1 MSESRNKKKGTL
13 VWRWA
18 WRELF
23 HGQLWPVVAALA
35 LIIACV
41 FALSALAGR
50 IESVLTQQ
58 GRSMLAA
65 DLVLRSNQPLT
76 EQTLANFE
84 TLDVEVSDQTR
95 FGTMAFSQDNMQL
108 ISVKAVE
115 SNYPL
120 RGNLELQ
127 ADTTMHDSVKPGE
140 LWLEERLFTLLDVQV
155 GDSVDV
161 GDVSLQVSGLIVSE
175 PELSFNPFSQM
186 PAAMMHQSDVAA
198 AGVVRPGSRVNYRYF
213 FSGDNSELE
222 AVKAVYPV
230 AEGQRWIDEN
240 TGDRTGDMLDRS
252 RGYLSLTVVLV
263 IIMAAATL
271 LLTCQ
276 HYVDSRTQTLA
287 MVKSL
292 GAQRSWVRRWLGR
305 QLVMLM
311 LMATVLGLSF
321 GAALEYLLR
330 LPLADVLPSPL
341 PGYGLLPWFLGPLV
355 ALLVALPAL
364 GIPLIRLIDAPALSV
379 LQSQGAVKARKS
391 PWSWLLASV
400 PILALVAWSYD
411 NRLLW
416 LVLAALVVMLSL
428 LAAIG
433 VMVLRF
439 AQKRVTQPAFKLALS
454 RITRNPAS
462 SGAQLGALATSF
474 MLLSIIWL
482 LRTDLLE
489 DWQQTL
495 PPDAPNVF
503 ALNIAKSEL
512 DDYVGR
518 LDANNLERS
527 EAYPIIRG
535 RLVANNG
542 NRYADMEPNR
552 EERDEALRR
561 ELNFTWRDEL
571 PTHNALLEGTWPTK
585 GGVSV
590 ESGIAERLGL
600 RMGDELT
607 FSVNSQ
613 EFIATINS
621 VRDVEWRNMKPNF
634 YFIFDPQLVE
644 SLPANWLVS
653 FRLESEQSDIVNQLG
668 RDYPTI
674 TLLDLRT
681 MSGRIQVM
689 LRQVSLSLSVLAGL
703 AVVSGL
709 LLLLTLL
716 RITLSERQREIM
728 LYRTLGA
735 SKKRINTT
743 LWAEYGIMALVSGCM
758 AVGGA
763 ELAMAALLKWGVELP
778 VRLHPE
784 VWLSLPM
791 IAVGL
796 VFMTV
801 AWMLRGLLEPLKR

>member
-1 MSESRNKKKGTL
+1 MRKSL

-65 DLVLRSNQPLT
+65 DLVLRTNQPLAP
-76 EQTLANFE
+76 QTLQNFDSI
-84 TLDVEVSDQTR
+84 DVERSDQTR
-95 FGTMAFSQDNMQL
+95 FGTMAFSDNEMQL

-120 RGNLELQ
+120 RGALELES
-127 ADTTMHDSVKPGE
+127 ADAMQDSVKPGE
-140 LWLEERLFTLLDVQV
+140 LWLEERLFTLLDVGV
-155 GDSVDV
+155 GDKVDV
-161 GDVSLQVSGLIVSE
+161 GDLTLTVSGKIISE

-186 PAAMMHQSDVAA
+186 PAAMMHHSDVSA
-198 AGVVRPGSRVNYRYF
+198 AGVVRPGSRVGYRYF
-213 FSGDNSELE
+213 FRGDSSDLE
-222 AVKAVYPV
+222 AVKTAYTPID
-230 AEGQRWIDEN
+230 GQRWIDEN

-305 QLVMLM
+305 QLLMLM
-311 LMATVLGLSF
+311 LMATMLGLGF

-341 PGYGLLPWFLGPLV
+341 PSYGYLPWVLGPTV

-364 GIPLIRLIDAPALSV
+364 GIPLIRLIEAPAMSV
-379 LQSQGAVKARKS
+379 LQEQSAVRARKN
-391 PWSWLLASV
+391 PWSWLLAVV

-416 LVLAALVVMLSL
+416 FVLAALVVMLSL

-433 VMVLRF
+433 VMVLKV
-439 AQKRVTQPAFKLALS
+439 AQKRVKQPAFKLALS

-482 LRTDLLE
+482 LRTDLLD

-495 PPDAPNVF
+495 PQNAPNVF

-535 RLVANNG
+535 RLVGLNG
-542 NRYADMEPNR
+542 QRYAELTPDR
-552 EERDEALRR
+552 EQRDEALRR
-561 ELNFTWRDEL
+561 ELNFTWRDTL
-571 PTHNALLEGTWPTK
+571 PTHNEVLEGSWPSD

-600 RMGDELT
+600 RLGDELT
-607 FSVNSQ
+607 FNVNSQ
-613 EFIATINS
+613 EFTAEVNS
-621 VRDVEWRNMKPNF
+621 IRDVEWRNMKPNF
-634 YFIFDPQLVE
+634 YFIFDPALVE
-644 SLPANWLVS
+644 NLPANWLVS
-653 FRLESEQSDIVNQLG
+653 FRLEDSQSDILNQLG
-668 RDYPTI
+668 RDYQTV

-681 MSGRIQVM
+681 MSGRIQVI
-689 LRQVSLSLSVLAGL
+689 LKQVSLSLSVLAGL
-703 AVVSGL
+703 AVASGL

-716 RITLSERQREIM
+716 RITLAERQREIM

-763 ELAMAALLKWGVELP
+763 ELAMAGLLKWGVELP

-784 VWLSLPM
+784 VWLSLPTL
-791 IAVGL
+791 AVGL
-796 VFMTV
+796 VFLTV

>member
-1 MSESRNKKKGTL
+1 MRRTL
-13 VWRWA
+13 IWRWA

-65 DLVLRSNQPLT
+65 DLVLRSNQPLSANA
-76 EQTLANFE
+76 LAAFDA
-84 TLDVEVSDQTR
+84 LDVETSDQTR
-95 FGTMAFSQDNMQL
+95 FGTMAFSDESMQL

-120 RGNLELQ
+120 RGTLELQ
-127 ADTTMHDSVKPGE
+127 RQDVMHNSVQPGE
-140 LWLEERLFTLLDVQV
+140 LWLEERLLTLLDVSL

-161 GDVSLQVSGLIVSE
+161 GDVTLTVTGTIISE

-186 PAAMMHQSDVAA
+186 PAALMHQSDVDA

-213 FSGDNSELE
+213 FRGSESALAE
-222 AVKAVYPV
+222 VKAAYSIQ
-230 AEGQRWIDEN
+230 EGQRWIDEN

-292 GAQRSWVRRWLGR
+292 GAQRSWVRKWLSK
-305 QLVMLM
+305 QLVMLI
-311 LMATVLGLSF
+311 VFSSVIGLAS

-341 PGYGLLPWFLGPLV
+341 PSYGFLPWVLGPLV

-364 GIPLIRLIDAPALSV
+364 GIPLIRLIDAPAINV
-379 LQSQGAVKARKS
+379 LQSQSAVKARKN

-400 PILALVAWSYD
+400 PILALIAWSYD
-411 NRLLW
+411 NRLMW

-428 LAAIG
+428 LAAMG
-433 VMVLRF
+433 VFVLRF
-439 AQKRVTQPAFKLALS
+439 AQRRVKRPAFKLALS
-454 RITRNPAS
+454 RITRNPAA

-482 LRTDLLE
+482 LRTDLLN

-495 PPDAPNVF
+495 PPEAPNVF
-503 ALNIAKSEL
+503 ALNIAKQEL
-512 DDYVGR
+512 GDYVDR
-518 LDANNLERS
+518 LDQNNLQRS
-527 EAYPIIRG
+527 EAYPVIRG
-535 RLVANNG
+535 RLVGRNG
-542 NRYADMEPNR
+542 VSYTELEPDR
-552 EERDEALRR
+552 QERDEALRR
-561 ELNFTWRDEL
+561 ELNFTWRETL
-571 PTHNALLEGTWPTK
+571 PSHNVVLEGEWPSE

-590 ESGIAERLGL
+590 EEGIAQRLGL
-600 RMGDELT
+600 RIGDVLT

-613 EFIATINS
+613 EFDATVNS
-621 VRDVEWRNMKPNF
+621 IREVEWRNMKPNF
-634 YFIFDPQLVE
+634 YFIFDPALVE
-644 SLPANWLVS
+644 SLPANWLIS
-653 FRLESEQSDIVNQLG
+653 FRLEQGQSDIINTLG
-668 RDYPTI
+668 RDFQTV

-681 MSGRIQVM
+681 MSERIQVI
-689 LRQVSLSLSVLAGL
+689 LRQISLSLSVLAGL

-716 RITLSERQREIM
+716 RISLAEREREIM

-735 SKKRINTT
+735 SRARINTT

-763 ELAMAALLKWGVELP
+763 ELAMAGLLKWGVELP

-784 VWLSLPM
+784 VWLSLPTL
-791 IAVGL
+791 AVGL
-796 VFMTV
+796 VFITV
-801 AWMLRGLLEPLKR
+801 AWMIKGLLEPLKR

>member
-1 MSESRNKKKGTL
+1 MRKNL

-65 DLVLRSNQPLT
+65 DLVLRSNQPLAPEVLT
-76 EQTLANFE
+76 A
-84 TLDVEVSDQTR
+84 LDASGAEGSDQTR
-95 FGTMAFSQDNMQL
+95 FGTMAFSDNNMQL
-108 ISVKAVE
+108 ITVKAVE

-120 RGNLELQ
+120 RGALELQ
-127 ADTTMHDSVKPGE
+127 SDADMHNKVQPGE
-140 LWLEERLFTLLDVQV
+140 LWLEERLFSLLDVKR
-155 GDSVDV
+155 GDQVDV
-161 GDVSLQVSGLIVSE
+161 GDLTLTVSGMIVSE

-186 PAAMMHQSDVAA
+186 PAALMHQSDVEA
-198 AGVVRPGSRVNYRYF
+198 AGVVRPGSRVSYRYF
-213 FSGDNSELE
+213 FRGSDSELA
-222 AVKAVYPV
+222 AVKSGYTLTD
-230 AEGQRWIDEN
+230 GQRWIDEN
-240 TGDRTGDMLDRS
+240 DGDRTGDMLERS

-276 HYVDSRTQTLA
+276 HYADSRTQTLA

-292 GAQRSWVRRWLGR
+292 GAQRSWVRRWLAR
-305 QLVMLM
+305 QLLMLM
-311 LMATVLGLSF
+311 VMATVLGLGI

-341 PGYGLLPWFLGPLV
+341 PSYGMLPWILGPLV

-364 GIPLIRLIDAPALSV
+364 GIPLIRLIEAPAMSV
-379 LQSQGAVKARKS
+379 LQEQSKVRARKN
-391 PWSWLLASV
+391 PWSWALASV
-400 PILALVAWSYD
+400 PVLALIAWSYD

-416 LVLAALVVMLSL
+416 LVLAALVLMLSL
-428 LAAIG
+428 LAGLG

-439 AQKRVTQPAFKLALS
+439 AQKRVKRPAFKLALS

-495 PPDAPNVF
+495 PVDAPNVF
-503 ALNIAKSEL
+503 ALNIAKQEL
-512 DDYVGR
+512 DGYLSRVDE
-518 LDANNLERS
+518 NNIERS

-535 RLVANNG
+535 RLIGKNG
-542 NRYADMEPNR
+542 DNYADLEPNR

-561 ELNFTWRDEL
+561 ELNFTWRDTL
-571 PTHNALLEGTWPTK
+571 PSHNEVLQGTWPSE

-600 RMGDELT
+600 RLGDELT
-607 FSVNSQ
+607 FSVSSQ
-613 EFIATINS
+613 EFTATVNS
-621 VRDVEWRNMKPNF
+621 IRDVEWRNMKPNF
-634 YFIFDPQLVE
+634 YFIFDPALVE
-644 SLPANWLVS
+644 TLPANWLIS
-653 FRLESEQSDIVNQLG
+653 FRLEQEQSDVLNQLG

-681 MSGRIQVM
+681 MSGRIQVI
-689 LRQVSLSLSVLAGL
+689 LKQISLSLSVLAGL

-743 LWAEYGIMALVSGCM
+743 LWAEYGIMAFVSGCM

-784 VWLSLPM
+784 VWLSLPAL
-791 IAVGL
+791 AVGL
-796 VFMTV
+796 VFLTV
-801 AWMLRGLLEPLKR
+801 AWMIRGLLQPLRQ

>member
-1 MSESRNKKKGTL
+1 MRRTL

-41 FALSALAGR
+41 FALSALAAR

-65 DLVLRSNQPLT
+65 DLVLRSNQPLS
-76 EQTLANFE
+76 ENALAKFDALGVE
-84 TLDVEVSDQTR
+84 TSNQTR
-95 FGTMAFSQDNMQL
+95 FGTMAFSDENMQL
-108 ISVKAVE
+108 ISVKAVD

-120 RGNLELQ
+120 RGTLELQ
-127 ADTTMHDSVKPGE
+127 QQNALHGSVQPGE
-140 LWLEERLFTLLDVQV
+140 LWLEERLFTLLDVSI

-161 GDVSLQVSGLIVSE
+161 GDMALSVSGKIISE

-186 PAAMMHQSDVAA
+186 PAAMMHQSDVDA

-213 FSGDNSELE
+213 FKGNDGALAN
-222 AVKAVYPV
+222 VKAAHSVQ
-230 AEGQRWIDEN
+230 EGQRWIDEN

-276 HYVDSRTQTLA
+276 HYVESRTQTLA

-292 GAQRSWVRRWLGR
+292 GAQRRWVRQWLTR

-311 LMATVLGLSF
+311 AFASVIGLGL
-321 GAALEYLLR
+321 GAGLEYLLR

-341 PGYGLLPWFLGPLV
+341 PSYGALPWLLGPLV

-364 GIPLIRLIDAPALSV
+364 GIPLIRLIDAPANSV
-379 LQSQGAVKARKS
+379 LQSQGAVKARKN

-400 PILALVAWSYD
+400 PLFALIAWSYD
-411 NRLLW
+411 NRLMW

-433 VMVLRF
+433 VLILRF
-439 AQKRVTQPAFKLALS
+439 AQRRVKRPAFKLALS
-454 RITRNPAS
+454 RITRNPAA

-482 LRTDLLE
+482 LRTDLLN

-495 PPDAPNVF
+495 PPEAPNVF
-503 ALNIAKSEL
+503 ALNIAKHEL
-512 DDYVGR
+512 DDYVSR
-518 LDANNLERS
+518 LDDNNLSRS
-527 EAYPIIRG
+527 EAYPVIRG
-535 RLVANNG
+535 RLVGRNG
-542 NRYADMEPNR
+542 TSYAELEPDR
-552 EERDEALRR
+552 KERDEALRR
-561 ELNFTWRDEL
+561 ELNFTWRDTL
-571 PTHNALLEGTWPTK
+571 PSHNVVLDGEWPSE

-590 ESGIAERLGL
+590 EEGIAQRLGL
-600 RMGDELT
+600 RVGDVLT

-613 EFIATINS
+613 EFDATVNS
-621 VRDVEWRNMKPNF
+621 IRDVEWRNMKPNF
-634 YFIFDPQLVE
+634 YFIFDPALVE

-653 FRLESEQSDIVNQLG
+653 FRLEQAQSDIINALG
-668 RDYPTI
+668 RDFQTV

-681 MSGRIQVM
+681 MSERIQVI
-689 LRQVSLSLSVLAGL
+689 LRQISMSLSVLAGL

-716 RITLSERQREIM
+716 RITLAERQREIM

-763 ELAMAALLKWGVELP
+763 ELAMAGLLKWGVELP

-784 VWLSLPM
+784 VWLSLPVL
-791 IAVGL
+791 AVGL
-796 VFMTV
+796 VFITV
-801 AWMLRGLLEPLKR
+801 AWMIKGLLEPLKR

>member
-1 MSESRNKKKGTL
+1 MRKNL

-65 DLVLRSNQPLT
+65 DLVLRSNQPLSP
-76 EQTLANFE
+76 QTLQGFE
-84 TLDVEVSDQTR
+84 TMNVERSDQTR
-95 FGTMAFSQDNMQL
+95 FGTMAFSENNMQL

-120 RGNLELQ
+120 RGALELKS
-127 ADTTMHDSVKPGE
+127 ADAMHDHVQPGE
-140 LWLEERLFTLLDVQV
+140 LWLEERLFTLLDVGL
-155 GDSVDV
+155 GDKVDV
-161 GDVSLQVSGLIVSE
+161 GDLTLTVSGKIVSE

-186 PAAMMHQSDVAA
+186 PAAMMHMSDVSA
-198 AGVVRPGSRVNYRYF
+198 AGVVRPGSRVSYRYF
-213 FSGDNSELE
+213 FRGGDSELE
-222 AVKAVYPV
+222 AVKGAYTPR
-230 AEGQRWIDEN
+230 EGQRWIDEN

-305 QLVMLM
+305 QLLMLM
-311 LMATVLGLSF
+311 LMATVLGLGF
-321 GAALEYLLR
+321 GALLEYLLR

-341 PGYGLLPWFLGPLV
+341 PSYGYLPWVLGPLV

-364 GIPLIRLIDAPALSV
+364 GIPLIRLIEAPAMSV
-379 LQSQGAVKARKS
+379 LQEQSAVRARKN

-400 PILALVAWSYD
+400 PVLALIAWSYD

-433 VMVLRF
+433 VMVLKV
-439 AQKRVTQPAFKLALS
+439 AQKRVRQPAFKLALS

-503 ALNIAKSEL
+503 ALNIAKHEL
-512 DDYVGR
+512 DGYVGR
-518 LDANNLERS
+518 LDANKLERS
-527 EAYPIIRG
+527 EAYPIVRG
-535 RLVANNG
+535 RLVALNG
-542 NRYADMEPNR
+542 QRYAALTPDR

-571 PTHNALLEGTWPTK
+571 PSHNELLEGSWPSD

-600 RMGDELT
+600 RLGDRLT
-607 FSVNSQ
+607 FNVNSQ
-613 EFIATINS
+613 EFDAEVNS
-621 VRDVEWRNMKPNF
+621 IREVEWRNMKPNF
-634 YFIFDPQLVE
+634 YFIFDPALVE
-644 SLPANWLVS
+644 ELPANWLVS
-653 FRLESEQSDIVNQLG
+653 FRLEDSQSDILNQLG
-668 RDYPTI
+668 RDYQTV

-681 MSGRIQVM
+681 MSGRIQM
-689 LRQVSLSLSVLAGL
+689 ILKQISLSLSVLAGL
-703 AVVSGL
+703 AVASGL

-716 RITLSERQREIM
+716 RITLAERQREIM

-763 ELAMAALLKWGVELP
+763 ELAMAGLLKWGVELP

-784 VWLSLPM
+784 VWLSLPTL
-791 IAVGL
+791 AVGL
-796 VFMTV
+796 VFLTV

>member
-1 MSESRNKKKGTL
+1 MRNNLT
-13 VWRWA
+13 WRWA
-18 WRELF
+18 WRELI

-65 DLVLRSNQPLT
+65 DMVLRSNQPV
-76 EQTLANFE
+76 A
-84 TLDVEVSDQTR
+84 SDTVNALSQNGAESSSQTR
-95 FGTMAFSQDNMQL
+95 FGTMAFSDNNMQL

-120 RGNLELQ
+120 RGELALQ
-127 ADTTMHDSVKPGE
+127 NAAGIQNEVKPGE
-140 LWLEERLFTLLDVQV
+140 LWLEERLFSLLNVKP
-155 GDSVDV
+155 GDKVDV
-161 GDVSLQVSGLIVSE
+161 GDLTLTVSGTIITE

-186 PAAMMHQSDVAA
+186 PAAMMHLSDVEA
-198 AGVVRPGSRVNYRYF
+198 AGVVRPGSRVSYRYF
-213 FSGDNSELE
+213 FRGDDGALA
-222 AVKAVYPV
+222 AVKQAY
-230 AEGQRWIDEN
+230 ALQEGQRWIDEN
-240 TGDRTGDMLDRS
+240 TGDRTGDMLERS

-292 GAQRSWVRRWLGR
+292 GAQRRWVRRWLGR
-305 QLVMLM
+305 QLAMLM
-311 LMATVLGLSF
+311 LMATALGLGF
-321 GAALEYLLR
+321 GFVLEYLLR
-330 LPLADVLPSPL
+330 LPLSDVLPSPL
-341 PGYGLLPWFLGPLV
+341 PSYGILPWLLGPIV

-364 GIPLIRLIDAPALSV
+364 GIPLIRLIEAPAMSV
-379 LQSQGAVKARKS
+379 LQEQTAVKARKN
-391 PWSWLLASV
+391 PWSWLLAAV
-400 PILALVAWSYD
+400 PVAALIAWSYD

-428 LAAIG
+428 LAALG

-439 AQKRVTQPAFKLALS
+439 AQKRVRHPAFKLALS

-474 MLLSIIWL
+474 MLLTIIWL

-489 DWQQTL
+489 DWRQTL

-518 LDANNLERS
+518 LDTNSLERS
-527 EAYPIIRG
+527 EAYPIVRG

-542 NRYADMEPNR
+542 ERYAELTPDR
-552 EERDEALRR
+552 QERDEALRR
-561 ELNFTWRDEL
+561 ELNFTWRDTL
-571 PTHNALLEGTWPTK
+571 PSHNDVIAGQWPTD

-590 ESGIAERLGL
+590 EAGIADRLGL
-600 RMGDELT
+600 QLGDVLT

-613 EFIATINS
+613 EFDATVNS
-621 VRDVEWRNMKPNF
+621 IRDVEWRNMKPNF
-634 YFIFDPQLVE
+634 YFIFDPLLVE
-644 SLPANWLVS
+644 NLPANWLVS
-653 FRLESEQSDIVNQLG
+653 FRLDDNQSEILNQLG
-668 RDYPTI
+668 RDFQTV

-716 RITLSERQREIM
+716 RITLAERKREIM

-763 ELAMAALLKWGVELP
+763 ELAMAGLLKWGVELP
-778 VRLHPE
+778 VRIHPE

-791 IAVGL
+791 LAVGL
-796 VFMTV
+796 VFITV